1 MKPNNKATVIMCI
14 ATILIII
21 SLTCLGIFKV
31 IDYANTKSEEI
42 KIGMVKQ
49 AVLDDCLDEEDEDY
63 LILIKKCEARV
74 SEYKDAE
81 YRDAEFYMAWV
92 YTEEDGMQ
100 VMLARYYDG
109 DVNVYE
115 E

>member
-1 MKPNNKATVIMCI
+1 MKLNNKSTVIMCI

-21 SLTCLGIFKV
+21 SLTCVGIFKV

-63 LILIKKCEARV
+63 IILIQKCEARA
-74 SEYKDAE
+74 SKFK
-81 YRDAEFYMAWV
+81 DAEFYMVWI
-92 YTEEDGMQ
+92 YTEEDGME
-100 VMLARYYDG
+100 VMYVRYDG
-109 DVNVYE
+109 GEIEVFE

>member
-1 MKPNNKATVIMCI
+1 MKLNKKATVIMCI

-21 SLTCLGIFKV
+21 SLTCVGIFKV

-49 AVLDDCLDEEDEDY
+49 AVLEDCLDEEDEDY
-63 LILIKKCEARV
+63 LILIKKCEARAH
-74 SEYKDAE
+74 EFK
-81 YRDAEFYMAWV
+81 DAEFYMAWI
-92 YTEEDGMQ
+92 YTEEDGME
-100 VMLARYYDG
+100 VMYVRYDG
-109 DVNVYE
+109 GQIEVFE

>member
-1 MKPNNKATVIMCI
+1 MKLNNKATVIMCI
-14 ATILIII
+14 ATILLIV

-49 AVLDDCLDEEDEDY
+49 AVLDDCLDEENEDY
-63 LILIKKCEARV
+63 LILIKKCEARA
-74 SEYKDAE
+74 SKFA
-81 YRDAEFYMAWV
+81 DAEFYMAWV
-92 YTEEDGMQ
+92 YTEEDGME
-100 VMLARYYDG
+100 VMYVRYEDG
-109 DVNVYE
+109 KCEVFE